1 MFGAPGANPTLQA
14 TAQPVPVMIGMAALH
29 LLDQGDRP
37 QPGLGFEHR
46 ADLGVPEP
54 GEGVGTLAPTPIASL
69 SRGEMPIRLDPTGG
83 ALKPAL
89 AAATRWGW

>member
-1 MFGAPGANPTLQA
+1 
-14 TAQPVPVMIGMAALH
+14 MAALH

-54 GEGVGTLAPTPIASL
+54 GEGVGTLAAKTLAGDL
-69 SRGEMPIRLDPTGG
+69 RREMPSRLDPASG
-83 ALKPAL
+83 ALAEAGFGGGNAL
-89 AAATRWGW
+89 GMVVTEVHE